1 MSLTS
6 VREPPTVVLKSHKH
20 WTFSE
25 NNLRQAMS
33 RRGDETTFLPSE
45 PALRIIM
52 RRLREIMAEAGDG
65 QSRLDKIVRQ
75 IAGVMVAEVCSIYLK
90 RQDGSLELFATEGL
104 KQEAVHNTRMKRGE
118 GLVGRC
124 AEMNVT
130 INESEASS
138 HPSFSYR
145 PETGEEVYHSLLAV
159 PVQRS
164 GQVLGVLVIQNRTV
178 KEYSDEDVEV
188 MQTTAMVVA
197 EQLVSGAVAGAGTA
211 LEISKSLS
219 AVIEG
224 EGISEGI
231 ALGRVVL
238 HEPRIVV
245 TKLMSDDPAVDL
257 DRLET
262 AIADL
267 RASLDDMLD
276 HENLAGAGE
285 HRDVLEAYRM
295 FAHDKGWHRRL
306 REAVEGGLTA
316 EAAVERVQNGTRA
329 RMHRQNDPL
338 WRERQRDLDDLSD
351 RLMRI
356 LAGRTQGAADP
367 ANLPA
372 DIILVARTMGT
383 AELLDYD
390 RTKLRGLVVEDGSSQ
405 SHVAIVAKA
414 LGIAAVGQALGVVD
428 RVNAGDTIIVDAVG
442 GEVHLRPSPEMVA
455 AYSDKVRFR
464 ARRQKQYEALR
475 DVPAVTRD
483 GVKIDLHMNAGLLVD
498 MPHLAESGAA
508 GVGLFRTELQFML
521 SHTLPRLERQ
531 LATYKAVVD
540 IAGDKPVVFR
550 ALDIGGDKMLPYL
563 RQTKE
568 ENPAIG
574 WRAIRMS
581 LDRPALF
588 RTQVRAFLR
597 ASAGRELSIMIPMVS
612 DAEEMT
618 AIRALIDKEHDI
630 MKKRGFE
637 APSCVKVGAMLEVPA
652 LLFQLDA
659 LMPKVDFISVGSNDL
674 LQFLYAADR
683 TNAQVASRYD
693 CLSVA
698 PLRALKSLIKAGK
711 KYKVPITL
719 CGEMAGRPLEAMALI
734 GLGFR
739 AVSMSPASIG
749 PVKTMI
755 LSLDAGKTERFIDER
770 LKTGEGDVR
779 AALTRFAAEN
789 EIEV

>member
-1 MSLTS
+1 
-6 VREPPTVVLKSHKH
+6 
-20 WTFSE
+20 
-25 NNLRQAMS
+25 MS
-33 RRGDETTFLPSE
+33 RRGDDTTFLPSE

-52 RRLREIMAEAGDG
+52 RRLREIMAEPGDG
-65 QSRLDKIVRQ
+65 QLRLDKIVRQ

-104 KQEAVHNTRMKRGE
+104 NKAAVHNTRMKRGE

-178 KEYSDEDVEV
+178 KEYSDDDVEV

-245 TKLMSDDPAVDL
+245 TKLMSDEPAVDL
-257 DRLET
+257 KRLEV

-338 WRERQRDLDDLSD
+338 WRERQRDLDDLSE

-356 LAGRTQGAADP
+356 LAGRAQGATDP

-372 DIILVARTMGT
+372 DTILVARTMGT

-390 RTKLRGLVVEDGSSQ
+390 RSKLRGLVVEDGSSQ

-428 RVNAGDTIIVDAVG
+428 RVNAGDAIIVDAVG

-464 ARRQKQYEALR
+464 AKRQKQYETLR

-483 GVKIDLHMNAGLLVD
+483 GVRIALHMNAGLLVD

-540 IAGDKPVVFR
+540 VAGDKPVVFR
-550 ALDIGGDKMLPYL
+550 ALDIGGDKVLPYL

-618 AIRALIDKEHDI
+618 AIRALIDKEHEL
-630 MKKRGFE
+630 MKRRGFE
-637 APSCVKVGAMLEVPA
+637 APTHVRVGAMLEVPA

-693 CLSVA
+693 SLSVA
-698 PLRALKSLIKAGK
+698 PLRALKTLLKAGK

-739 AVSMSPASIG
+739 SVSMSPASIG

-755 LSLDAGKTERFIDER
+755 LSLDAGKIERFIDDR
-770 LKTGEGDVR
+770 LKTGEGGLR
-779 AALTRFAAEN
+779 AALTRFAEEN
-789 EIEV
+789 EVEV

>member
-1 MSLTS
+1 
-6 VREPPTVVLKSHKH
+6 
-20 WTFSE
+20 
-25 NNLRQAMS
+25 MS
-33 RRGDETTFLPSE
+33 RRGDDTTFLPSE

-52 RRLREIMAEAGDG
+52 RRLREIMAEPGDG
-65 QSRLDKIVRQ
+65 QLRLDKIVRQ

-104 KQEAVHNTRMKRGE
+104 NKAAVHNTRMKRGE

-178 KEYSDEDVEV
+178 KEYSDDDVEV

-257 DRLET
+257 ERLEV

-267 RASLDDMLD
+267 RASLDDMFD

-316 EAAVERVQNGTRA
+316 EAAVERIQNGTRA

-338 WRERQRDLDDLSD
+338 WRERQRDLDDLSE

-356 LAGRTQGAADP
+356 LAGRAQGATDP

-372 DIILVARTMGT
+372 DTILVARTMGT

-390 RTKLRGLVVEDGSSQ
+390 RSKLRGLVVEDGSSQ

-428 RVNAGDTIIVDAVG
+428 RVNAGDAIIVDAVG

-464 ARRQKQYEALR
+464 AKRQKQYETLR

-483 GVKIDLHMNAGLLVD
+483 GVRIALHMNAGLLVD

-540 IAGDKPVVFR
+540 VAGDKPVVFR
-550 ALDIGGDKMLPYL
+550 ALDIGGDKVLPYL

-618 AIRALIDKEHDI
+618 AIRALIDKEHEL
-630 MKKRGFE
+630 MKRRGFE
-637 APSCVKVGAMLEVPA
+637 APTRVRVGAMLEVPA

-693 CLSVA
+693 SLSVA
-698 PLRALKSLIKAGK
+698 PLRALKTLLKAGK

-739 AVSMSPASIG
+739 SVSMSPASIG

-755 LSLDAGKTERFIDER
+755 LSLDAGKIERFIDDR
-770 LKTGEGDVR
+770 LKTGEGGLR
-779 AALTRFAAEN
+779 AALTRFAEEN
-789 EIEV
+789 EVEV